1 LKPIS
6 GQKGHI
12 DNPRGVEEMRLAML
26 RIENL
31 HVEYA
36 KIPALR
42 GIDIDIKRG
51 EIVALIGA
59 NGAGKSTTLKAIS
72 GLVRTSAGKIEFDGK
87 SIAGLAPES
96 LVELGIIHVPEGR
109 RIFPRLTVEEN
120 LRVGSYPARARAG
133 EKEAREQVYSLFPRL
148 AERRRQPGGALSG
161 GEQQMLA
168 FGRAMMAKPVLLLL
182 DEPSLG
188 LSPILVEEVAQ
199 AIDRFHDDGA
209 TILLVEQNAELALEM
224 ASRGFVI
231 ETGRIVL
238 TDTAS
243 NLLKNPKVWA
253 SYLGREDWEA
263 EADDQGRTS
272 TSST

>member
-1 LKPIS
+1 
-6 GQKGHI
+6 
-12 DNPRGVEEMRLAML
+12 ML

-31 HVEYA
+31 HVDYA
-36 KIPALR
+36 LIPALR
-42 GIDIDIKRG
+42 GIDIDINRG

-72 GLVRTSAGKIEFDGK
+72 GLVRPSAGEIEFDGK
-87 SIAGLAPES
+87 PLAGLAPEH

-109 RIFPRLTVEEN
+109 RVFPRLTVEEN
-120 LRVGSYPARARAG
+120 LKVGSYPARARAG
-133 EKEAREQVYSLFPRL
+133 EREARERVYSLFPRL
-148 AERRRQPGGALSG
+148 AERRRQLGGALSG

-188 LSPILVEEVAQ
+188 LAPILVEEVAR
-199 AIDRFHDDGA
+199 AIDQFHDDGA
-209 TILLVEQNAELALEM
+209 TILLVEQNAELALGM

-238 TDTAS
+238 TDSAS

-263 EADDQGRTS
+263 EADEERRLS
-272 TSST
+272 TSSN

>member
-1 LKPIS
+1 
-6 GQKGHI
+6 
-12 DNPRGVEEMRLAML
+12 ML

-31 HVEYA
+31 HVDYA
-36 KIPALR
+36 NIPALR
-42 GIDIDIKRG
+42 GINLDIQAG

-72 GLVRTSAGKIEFDGK
+72 GLITPASGRTEFNGRWT
-87 SIAGLAPES
+87 AGLQPEH

-120 LRVGSYPARARAG
+120 LKVGAYAGRARAG
-133 EKEAREQVYSLFPRL
+133 EKATFDRVYQLFPRL
-148 AERRRQPGGALSG
+148 AERRRQPGASLSG

-168 FGRAMMAKPVLLLL
+168 FARAMMAQPLLLLL

-188 LSPILVEEVAQ
+188 LAPILVEEVAR
-199 AIDRFHDDGA
+199 AIGRFQSEGV
-209 TILLVEQNAELALEM
+209 TILLVEQNAELALSL

-238 TDTAS
+238 TDTGR
-243 NLLKNPKVWA
+243 NLLDNPKVWA
-253 SYLGREDWEA
+253 SYLGQEGWEF
-263 EADDQGRTS
+263 EAGGADHSHVAS
-272 TSST
+272 TSM

>member
-1 LKPIS
+1 
-6 GQKGHI
+6 
-12 DNPRGVEEMRLAML
+12 ML
-26 RIENL
+26 RLENL
-31 HVEYA
+31 HVDYGA
-36 KIPALR
+36 IPALR
-42 GIDIDIKRG
+42 GIDMHIEAG

-59 NGAGKSTTLKAIS
+59 NGAGKSTTLKTIS
-72 GLVRTSAGKIEFDGK
+72 GLIAPSQG
-87 SIAGLAPES
+87 SIAFNGRSIVGVAPEQ

-120 LRVGSYPARARAG
+120 LQVGAYAARARSG
-133 EKEAREQVYSLFPRL
+133 EKEALERVYTLFPRL
-148 AERRRQPGGALSG
+148 AERRRQAGGSLSG

-188 LSPILVEEVAQ
+188 LAPILVEEVAR

-209 TILLVEQNAELALEM
+209 TILLVEQNAELALSL

-238 TDTAS
+238 NSTAS
-243 NLLKNPKVWA
+243 DLLENPKVWA
-253 SYLGREDWEA
+253 SYLGQEDWETTA
-263 EADDQGRTS
+263 VEERRTPA
-272 TSST
+272 SSH

>member
-1 LKPIS
+1 
-6 GQKGHI
+6 
-12 DNPRGVEEMRLAML
+12 ML
-26 RIENL
+26 RVENL
-31 HVEYA
+31 HVDYA
-36 KIPALR
+36 QIPALR
-42 GIDIDIKRG
+42 GIDLEICAG

-72 GLVRTSAGKIEFDGK
+72 GLITPSAGQIEFNGR
-87 SIAGLAPES
+87 SLAGLAPEQ

-120 LRVGSYPARARAG
+120 LLVGAYAMRARAG
-133 EKEAREQVYSLFPRL
+133 EKAARDRVYSLFPRL
-148 AERRRQPGGALSG
+148 AERRKQAGGSLSG

-188 LSPILVEEVAQ
+188 LAPILVEEVAR

-209 TILLVEQNAELALEM
+209 TILLVEQNAELALGL

-238 TDTAS
+238 TDTGP
-243 NLLKNPKVWA
+243 NLLENPKVWA
-253 SYLGREDWEA
+253 SYLGQEDWE
-263 EADDQGRTS
+263 S
-272 TSST
+272 TAGEEHRAPASSN